1 MTIQEVT
8 NSMIEI
14 NAEKDINKRKELCD
28 NLKTALYHDLEGCTR
43 YSYRAGDVSCLYV
56 NFDSNSGLT
65 VTEETASLED
75 IYKAAIKDKTN
86 LSPDSIYQYIEIT
99 SVGDIIFD
107 IGDRDVFLHDV
118 INEDY
123 YIVGDPDLG
132 PLDKSDLR
140 DIAEELYDCKKA
152 DDNMDKFEADLKSY
166 IDMQSLSESKE
177 QEEEKDL

>member
-8 NSMIEI
+8 NFMIEI
-14 NAEKDINKRKELCD
+14 NAEKDIKKRENLCN
-28 NLKTALYHDLEGCTR
+28 NLKNGLYIDLENFTR
-43 YSYRAGDVSCLYV
+43 YSYRAGDISCLYV
-56 NFDSNSGLT
+56 SFDSNSGLS
-65 VTEETASLED
+65 VFEETVSLED

-86 LSPDSIYQYIEIT
+86 LSPDALYRYIEEN
-99 SVGDIIFD
+99 VGDIIFD
-107 IGDRDVFLHDV
+107 IGDRDVFIHDV

-166 IDMQSLSESKE
+166 IDMQSLLESKE
-177 QEEEKDL
+177 QDEEKDL